1 MTSKMRATKEKT
13 DKLEFMKI
21 LIFCVSKDSQQS
33 TKETDRMRDYLQII
47 YLIRDQYQE
56 YIEKS

>member
-1 MTSKMRATKEKT
+1 MRATKEKT

-33 TKETDRMRDYLQII
+33 TKETDRMRDYLQIM